1 MTSQG
6 HAVSRFAM
14 AVKTGNPN
22 IVVAA
27 AAELPR
33 LSLADALLV
42 LLVFA
47 RVGAPQTEAAAVRW
61 AARYLTEIRPT
72 PRPREAHL
80 VLSAACALAG
90 PSAAAGREALHS
102 LATQR
107 RLHDVCRA
115 LDEWEPPEL

>member
-1 MTSQG
+1 
-6 HAVSRFAM
+6 M

-47 RVGAPQTEAAAVRW
+47 RAGAPQTEAAAVRW
-61 AARYLTEIRPT
+61 TALYLTEIRPT
-72 PRPREAHL
+72 PRAREAHL

-102 LATQR
+102 LATQQR
-107 RLHDVCRA
+107 
-115 LDEWEPPEL
+115 LDEYAGRSTSLSRPSPNVSGQGGAQEP

>member
-6 HAVSRFAM
+6 HAVSRFAR

-33 LSLADALLV
+33 RSLADALLV

-47 RVGAPQTEAAAVRW
+47 RARPPDRGGRRQVG
-61 AARYLTEIRPT
+61 RPI
-72 PRPREAHL
+72 
-80 VLSAACALAG
+80 
-90 PSAAAGREALHS
+90 
-102 LATQR
+102 
-107 RLHDVCRA
+107 CR
-115 LDEWEPPEL
+115 

>member
-22 IVVAA
+22 LVVAA

-33 LSLADALLV
+33 VSLADALLV

-47 RVGAPQTEAAAVRW
+47 RAGAPQTEAAAVRW
-61 AARYLTEIRPT
+61 TARYLTEVRPT

-102 LATQR
+102 LAAQR
-107 RLHDVCRA
+107 RMAELCRA
-115 LDEWEPPEL
+115 LEEWGSPEL